1 MNSLLG
7 LIPVLISYLLDL
19 VFIYMILTTSRSKIT
34 NILTWVTNIILS
46 FGLFVIIT
54 RLGFMNVFVGYLLGS
69 TAIVC
74 DLFLF
79 KEEYYKI
86 IFVALGIW
94 SISSFFSSA
103 AIGISNIFFNASP
116 YIALINASP
125 YIVFFRS
132 LIDISMYIPFLS
144 IFYFYIRKPMKM
156 VLNLSSKI
164 NYFYY
169 TVPSI
174 SFVLFCA
181 IFGPTKE
188 HNTFLGFILM
198 DIMFFL
204 IISLYYL
211 IFSSIYNRYNNDLQ
225 ILLLDKMEKANRNL
239 RVEAISDELT
249 NIPNRRGVKNYI
261 DQVWEESEK
270 RPINLALLMIDIDF
284 FKRYNDYY
292 GHIEG
297 DTCLINIAEC
307 LKSVLG
313 DRNGILGRFG
323 GEEFVCFIKETEYKD
338 VIDITELLRSSI
350 EKLGINYIWNNECY
364 PVTISIGGV
373 FGCISDFNSSQDMY
387 LIADEELYKAKN
399 EGRNKVLLK
408 NKNIL

>member
-1 MNSLLG
+1 MLMNSLFG
-7 LIPVLISYLLDL
+7 LIPVLTSYLLDL
-19 VFIYMILTTSRSKIT
+19 VFIYMILTTDRSKIT

-54 RLGFMNVFVGYLLGS
+54 RMGLMNVFVGYLIGC

-74 DLFLF
+74 DIFLF

-86 IFVALGIW
+86 IFVSVGIW

-103 AIGISNIFFNASP
+103 AISISNIFFKASP
-116 YIALINASP
+116 YIIFSNPS
-125 YIVFFRS
+125 YTVVFFRS
-132 LIDISMYIPFLS
+132 LVDISMYIAFLC
-144 IFYFYIRKPMKM
+144 IFYFYLRKPMKM

-169 TVPSI
+169 TIPSI
-174 SFVLFCA
+174 AFVLFCA

-211 IFSSIYNRYNNDLQ
+211 VFSSIYNRYNNDLQ
-225 ILLLDKMEKANRNL
+225 ILLLDKMEKANRDL
-239 RVEAISDELT
+239 SVEVFSDELT

-261 DQVWEESEK
+261 DQVWKESEK

-297 DTCLINIAEC
+297 DTCLIRIADC
-307 LKSVLG
+307 LKSVFG
-313 DRNGILGRFG
+313 NRNGIVGRFG

-338 VIDITELLRSSI
+338 VLDITELLRISI
-350 EKLGINYIWNNECY
+350 EKLDITYLWNDEWY
-364 PVTISIGGV
+364 PVTISIGGIY
-373 FGCISDFNSSQDMY
+373 GCISDFNSSRVMY

-399 EGRNKVLLK
+399 DGRNKVFLK
-408 NKNIL
+408 H